1 LKALVQRV
9 VRGSVA
15 IDGETVGQIGRGYV
29 VLVGVRG
36 GDTEKDVRYLAEK
49 TVNLRVFADD
59 EGRMNLSLRDIQGDV
74 LVVSQFTLYAST
86 RKGNRPSFVQAA
98 KPELAE
104 SLYDMYVQL
113 LRDELGEKRIAT
125 GQFGAMMTVE
135 IINDGPVTIELI
147 SESSF

>member
-1 LKALVQRV
+1 MKALVQRV

-29 VLVGVRG
+29 VLVGVRE

-74 LVVSQFTLYAST
+74 LVISQFTLYAST

-135 IINDGPVTIELI
+135 IINDGPVTIELL
-147 SESSF
+147 SDSSF

>member
-1 LKALVQRV
+1 MKALVQRV

-29 VLVGVRG
+29 VLVGVRE

-74 LVVSQFTLYAST
+74 LVISQFTLYAST

-135 IINDGPVTIELI
+135 IINDGPVTIELL